1 MNGSHM
7 TTFSDT
13 ITDCH
18 AAMAALAHTH
28 PWWMAEYEDAMPF
41 NTEPLQELLDSAPND
56 FARGVIIGKLSV
68 LRDISTLT
76 DRPV

>member
-1 MNGSHM
+1 MKTSV
-7 TTFSDT
+7 DT

-28 PWWMAEYEDAMPF
+28 PYWIAEYEDAIPF
-41 NTEPLQELLDSAPND
+41 RTEPLQELLDSAPNE
-56 FARGVIIGKLSV
+56 FARGVIIGKLSI

-76 DRPV
+76 DRAS